1 MWGYGGVAGNRV
13 IIYFRDANGSDIAK
27 STHPSAPTAL
37 WEAPEGVVRVQ
48 FKYGGFLLRPV
59 SPTVTHVCAIFNFDP
74 MLSVV
79 PYWLLNFVS
88 EKFCLLL
95 IKFMR
100 TAAKSVT
107 DPKSMFA
114 RRIRD
119 NPDVYEEIGRRM
131 KLYLGEDHE
140 IVK

>member
-1 MWGYGGVAGNRV
+1 MHLRLCNVLQRTAIVERCVACWVLLGNCTLG
-13 IIYFRDANGSDIAK
+13 DC
-27 STHPSAPTAL
+27 
-37 WEAPEGVVRVQ
+37 RVQ
-48 FKYGGFLLRPV
+48 FKFGGFLLTPR

-114 RRIRD
+114 RRIRE
-119 NPDVYEEIGRRM
+119 NPEVYEEIGRRM
-131 KLYLGEDHE
+131 KLYLADPNRAFAA
-140 IVK
+140 